1 MPPRRSLTAFAR
13 PVGARLLLPLLLAL
27 VGACASA
34 PPTPAASTQAGP
46 GPELAAPAPPA
57 RPTPARIVAVGD
69 LHGDTDATLAVL
81 QLAGVVDAQGHWSG
95 GQATL
100 VQTGDMLDR
109 GLSSK
114 GVVALLQR
122 LQAEAPASGGQVVV
136 LLGNHEA
143 MNLQGDWR
151 YVSPEDLNEFGGE
164 QARREALSAQGA
176 LGSWLRQRDAAT
188 RIGDTVFVHGG
199 LRPAWAAMG
208 TSAVSAQVR
217 AALDGAG
224 SPMVL
229 GPEGPLWYRGYVQE
243 PEVLACKELGEALT
257 ALGARRM
264 VVGHTT
270 QRNGRILSRC
280 GGQLLAIDTGI
291 SAHYGRNLAA
301 LELRSGDAWGL
312 YPAGP
317 EDLPDP

>member
-1 MPPRRSLTAFAR
+1 
-13 PVGARLLLPLLLAL
+13 
-27 VGACASA
+27 
-34 PPTPAASTQAGP
+34 
-46 GPELAAPAPPA
+46 
-57 RPTPARIVAVGD
+57 VAVGD